1 MRITTWN
8 CNMGMHRK
16 LDALLAL
23 RPDIAVLPECASPEV
38 RAARPIYDAATSHA
52 WNGRLL
58 TKGMAVLTFG
68 AFRLRTLPPRASSLH
83 ALPVRIEG
91 PVQVP
96 LLAVW
101 TQQPDYI
108 EGAHQALDTNRRLFA
123 KGPGIV
129 AGDLNSNAIFDANR
143 VLNHSR
149 FVQRMRALGMYSAYH
164 AHHGEK
170 HGAETL
176 PTFFLYRH
184 RDRPFHFD
192 YVFLPTRWRRA
203 VRSVELGAPDDWL
216 AWSDH
221 LPLTVTLS
229 LSTFG
234 ASTSA
239 SLPNPRIHASS
250 SGHTRTRIR
259 TIT

>member
-1 MRITTWN
+1 MRITAWN

-16 LDALLAL
+16 LEALLAL
-23 RPDIAVLPECASPEV
+23 RPDIAVLSECASPDV
-38 RAARPIYDAATSHA
+38 HAARPVFDAATSYA
-52 WNGRLL
+52 WNGRLP
-58 TKGMAVLTFG
+58 TKGLAVLTFG
-68 AFRLRTLPPRASSLH
+68 DFRLRTLPPRASSSH

-91 PVQVP
+91 PIRLP

-108 EGAHQALDTNRRLFA
+108 EGAHRALDTNRRLFA

-129 AGDLNSNAIFDANR
+129 AGDLNSNANFDANR

-149 FVQRMRALGMYSAYH
+149 FVARMRAFGMCSAYH
-164 AHHGEK
+164 AHHREK
-170 HGAETL
+170 HGAETR

-203 VRSVELGAPDDWL
+203 VRSVDLGSPDDWL
-216 AWSDH
+216 VRSDH
-221 LPLTVTLS
+221 LPLTVTLD
-229 LSTFG
+229 L
-234 ASTSA
+234 
-239 SLPNPRIHASS
+239 
-250 SGHTRTRIR
+250 
-259 TIT
+259 